1 MRFTQP
7 VSDGLLVDLSRLQF
21 ALTTLFHYLFVPLTL
36 GLGPW
41 VAIFETLR
49 YRTGDERYARLSR
62 FFGSLLLINF
72 AIGVA
77 SGIIQEFQFGMNW
90 AVFSRF
96 VGDIFGA
103 PLAMEGLFAFF
114 LESTFLGLWIF
125 GRDRLPR
132 LLHLSTIWLF
142 VIGTWLSAYFILA
155 ANSFMQNPV
164 GYELDP
170 ISGDAVLTGLGEVFF
185 QPLTIWAWLHTI
197 VGGVIAATVFVFG
210 VSAYHLKRGQHLDLM
225 RKTFRAAIVTGI
237 VAGGIQLFVGDVLG
251 VIMVDK
257 QPMKMAAAEAVWE
270 TTGPCAS
277 LGIVAI
283 PDTAARDN
291 SFEVGIPCLLSIVA
305 TNSLSGEVVGMN
317 ELQAQ
322 YEEQYGPGDYAPNV
336 WVAFYGFRAMIGFG
350 LLGSAWM
357 VLAWWFTRRG
367 RMPTS
372 RWFWGISIWMIAA
385 PWLGNLFGWIFTEN
399 GRQPWVVYGLLKT
412 EDAVSDLSV
421 GLVATSLAGFVALYT
436 IIGVV
441 EFRLIRR
448 YAIRGPM
455 EPSDPMPGEPPPVV
469 SSSAGKGW
477 TS

>member
-1 MRFTQP
+1 M
-7 VSDGLLVDLSRLQF
+7 LVDLSRAQF
-21 ALTTLFHYLFVPLTL
+21 ALTTLFHFLFVPLTL

-41 VAIFETLR
+41 VAIFETMR
-49 YRTGDERYARLSR
+49 YRTGDERYGRLSR

-114 LESTFLGLWIF
+114 LESTFLGLWVF

-132 LLHLSTIWLF
+132 AVHLASIWLF
-142 VIGTWLSAYFILA
+142 VLGTWLSAYFILA

-164 GYELDP
+164 GFTLDP
-170 ISGDAVLTGLGEVFF
+170 VSGDAVLTSLGEVFF
-185 QPLTIWAWLHTI
+185 QPLTVWAWLHTI
-197 VGGVIAATVFVFG
+197 GGGIIAATVFVFG
-210 VSAYHLKRGQHLDLM
+210 VSAYHLKRGNHVDLM
-225 RKTFRAAIVTGI
+225 RKTFRSAII
-237 VAGGIQLFVGDVLG
+237 VGVLAGGFQFVVGDILG

-277 LGIVAI
+277 LGIIAV
-283 PDTAARDN
+283 PDMAARDN

-305 TNSLSGEVVGMN
+305 TNSLDGEVVGMN
-317 ELQAQ
+317 QLQAQ
-322 YEEQYGPGDYAPNV
+322 YEEQYGPGNYTPSV
-336 WVAFYGFRAMIGFG
+336 WIAFYSFRAMMGFG
-350 LLGSAWM
+350 LIASAWM
-357 VLAWWFTRRG
+357 VVAWWLTRRG
-367 RMPTS
+367 RMPKS
-372 RWFWGISIWMIAA
+372 RWFWGISIWMIAM

-412 EDAVSDLSV
+412 EDAVSDISV
-421 GLVATSLAGFVALYT
+421 GLVATSLVAFVVLYT
-436 IIGVV
+436 IVGLV
-441 EFRLIRR
+441 EFVIMRR
-448 YAIRGPM
+448 YAIRGPQDVS
-455 EPSDPMPGEPPPVV
+455 EPMPGEPPPVPAE
-469 SSSAGKGW
+469 SSRGW